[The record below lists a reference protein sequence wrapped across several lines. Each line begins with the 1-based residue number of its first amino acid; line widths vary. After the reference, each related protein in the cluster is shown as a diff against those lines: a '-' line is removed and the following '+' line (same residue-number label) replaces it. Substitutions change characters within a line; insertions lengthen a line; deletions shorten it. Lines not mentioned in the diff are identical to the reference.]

1 MYEYSTM
8 TNDERIRFASIQSIH
23 RNETIKLY
31 DIDDISTE
39 ALCECEDYCTEPD
52 GSVLYWG
59 TTEEGYQ
66 WSLQLY
72 PGDAA

>member
-8 TNDERIRFASIQSIH
+8 TPDERIWFAIIQSIH
-23 RNETIKLY
+23 RNETVKLY
-31 DIDDISTE
+31 DIVYISTE
-39 ALCECEDYCTEPD
+39 ALCECEVYCTEPD
-52 GSVLYWG
+52 GSVQYWG
-59 TTEEGYQ
+59 TTDEGYR